1 MQKLAFILIVT
12 FRCRHLILRRNT
24 LSRVWYNFQNN
35 LYTQREVF
43 HHVSNM
49 PPRTVYFDFGLV
61 MLIFRKA
68 FVIQYARMFAFQ
80 RKNYQAW
87 ITKFLAILFIFVVE
101 RNFLFTFRVSAR
113 CSLTCMQPKVFPNN
127 DCIQSK
133 INELKFHY
141 RLTFKILAQRSIIAF
156 MSNSIRAS
164 YIADFFPFSNSKQ

>member
-1 MQKLAFILIVT
+1 ML
-12 FRCRHLILRRNT
+12 
-24 LSRVWYNFQNN
+24 
-35 LYTQREVF
+35 
-43 HHVSNM
+43 
-49 PPRTVYFDFGLV
+49 PRTVYFDFGLV

-80 RKNYQAW
+80 RKKLSSLNHEISRYTFHFCGRKKLPFY
-87 ITKFLAILFIFVVE
+87 ISRLSSVFLD
-101 RNFLFTFRVSAR
+101 S
-113 CSLTCMQPKVFPNN
+113 MQPKVFPNN

>member
-1 MQKLAFILIVT
+1 
-12 FRCRHLILRRNT
+12 
-24 LSRVWYNFQNN
+24 
-35 LYTQREVF
+35 
-43 HHVSNM
+43 M

-80 RKNYQAW
+80 RKKIIKLESRNFSLY
-87 ITKFLAILFIFVVE
+87 FLIFVVE

-113 CSLTCMQPKVFPNN
+113 CSLTFMQPKIFPNN